1 MQRVRRTPDSNLGR
15 AMVARMSV
23 AVLWQDGVQ
32 THGKTATDIL
42 QQLRGGWNPNTVT
55 ELRDV
60 LARRARVNAV
70 DAQLLN
76 DEEFL
81 ELLDCAGALTF
92 QHLHD

>member
-1 MQRVRRTPDSNLGR
+1 MT
-15 AMVARMSV
+15 V
-23 AVLWQDGVQ
+23 AVLWHDGVE
-32 THGKTATDIL
+32 TRGKTATHIL
-42 QQLRGGWNPNTVT
+42 QQLRGGWNPNTII

-60 LARRARVNAV
+60 LARRAKLNAV
-70 DAQLLN
+70 DARLLN